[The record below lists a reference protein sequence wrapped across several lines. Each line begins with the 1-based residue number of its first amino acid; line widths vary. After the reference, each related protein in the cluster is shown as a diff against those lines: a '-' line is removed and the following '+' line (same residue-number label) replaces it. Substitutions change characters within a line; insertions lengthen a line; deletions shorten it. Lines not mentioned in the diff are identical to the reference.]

1 MNQSISTSAPPTSD
15 MASEKTAAAAA
26 AVVSQATPVSHREM
40 EAISESDSDSEG
52 EDAAPV
58 SCLWCCYNY

>member
-1 MNQSISTSAPPTSD
+1 MNQSIYTSAPPTSD

-26 AVVSQATPVSHREM
+26 ATVVVSQATPVSRREM

-58 SCLWCCYNY
+58 SCPWSY

>member
-1 MNQSISTSAPPTSD
+1 MNQSIYTSAPPTSD
-15 MASEKTAAAAA
+15 MASEKTAAAT
-26 AVVSQATPVSHREM
+26 VVSQATPVSRREM

-58 SCLWCCYNY
+58 SCLWCY

>member
-1 MNQSISTSAPPTSD
+1 MNQSTSAPPTSD
-15 MASEKTAAAAA
+15 MASEKTAAVG
-26 AVVSQATPVSHREM
+26 AVVSQATPVSRREM
-40 EAISESDSDSEG
+40 EAISESGSDSEG